1 MARAVASVG
10 VDVTDAPQQHRYEAR
25 IDGEL
30 AGFAEY
36 RATDRLVTF
45 VHTEVLGEFEGRGVG
60 SGLVRAALDDVR
72 AAGRRVRALCP
83 FVKGYIERHPDE
95 YGDLVAPEPA

>member
-1 MARAVASVG
+1 M
-10 VDVTDAPQQHRYEAR
+10 DVTNSPDQHRYEAR

-36 RATDRLVTF
+36 RTTDRLVTF
-45 VHTEVLGEFEGRGVG
+45 VHTEVLAEFEGRGVG

-72 AAGRRVRALCP
+72 ATGRQVRAVCP

-95 YGDLVAPEPA
+95 YRDLVESA

>member
-1 MARAVASVG
+1 M
-10 VDVTDAPQQHRYEAR
+10 DVTNSPDQHRYEAR

-36 RATDRLVTF
+36 RTADRLVTF
-45 VHTEVLGEFEGRGVG
+45 VHTEVLAEFEGRGVG
-60 SGLVRAALDDVR
+60 SGLVRAALEDVR
-72 AAGRRVRALCP
+72 NTGRQVRAVCP

-95 YGDLVAPEPA
+95 YGDLVAQEPA

>member
-1 MARAVASVG
+1 M
-10 VDVTDAPQQHRYEAR
+10 DVTNSPDQHRYEAR

-36 RATDRLVTF
+36 RTTDRLVTF
-45 VHTEVLGEFEGRGVG
+45 VHTEVLAEFEGRGVG

-72 AAGRRVRALCP
+72 TTGGRVRAVCP
-83 FVKGYIERHPDE
+83 FVRGYIERHPDE
-95 YGDLVAPEPA
+95 YGDLVEPA